1 MIESKS
7 HTNKTYKKDKKTT
20 TRVAS
25 TSSEEDYFMERFY
38 IWSKFLV
45 KNILIKAKKVK
56 STKKT
61 KTNKENFWHI
71 TLWER
76 GMYPDFTFDNG
87 ASIFFF
93 FSLNY
98 FESMNVCVIIFC
110 ILLLSLYIFGSFFF
124 IFLWVTLNRWMFV
137 SLLSFVCS
145 FIIFLDLL

>member
-56 STKKT
+56 STKKRKPT
-61 KTNKENFWHI
+61 RRISDTLLYGSEVCTPILHLIMVPQFFSSSLWI
-71 TLWER
+71 TLN
-76 GMYPDFTFDNG
+76 P
-87 ASIFFF
+87 
-93 FSLNY
+93 
-98 FESMNVCVIIFC
+98 
-110 ILLLSLYIFGSFFF
+110 
-124 IFLWVTLNRWMFV
+124 WMFV
-137 SLLSFVCS
+137 SLSFVFFCYLSIFLAVFSLSSFGLPWIGECLCRYYLLCVRSLSF
-145 FIIFLDLL
+145 

>member
-7 HTNKTYKKDKKTT
+7 HTKKPIKRQKNDNTCCFNKLWRRLLYGA
-20 TRVAS
+20 VL
-25 TSSEEDYFMERFY
+25 Y
-38 IWSKFLV
+38 
-45 KNILIKAKKVK
+45 LIKVFSQKYFDQGKKSK
-56 STKKT
+56 IDKKT

-98 FESMNVCVIIFC
+98 FESMNVCVIIFY